1 MWTLTNPHP
10 FLITNILGCRECK
23 SKEIIIEQKTKM
35 FESRTPAGATEQL
48 LGWEKPHAQ
57 TVAWSLENALSDT
70 ANWQTKK

>member
-1 MWTLTNPHP
+1 
-10 FLITNILGCRECK
+10 
-23 SKEIIIEQKTKM
+23 M

-70 ANWQTKK
+70 ANWQTKKWSSFTKFQVFAWMTINSNRKNLKQLESYQT